1 MRRYPNHQRILAIL
15 IAASLGTIAADR
27 AQAADT
33 AAFWKDRTA
42 TNLTA
47 KTPTTVAP
55 ARYRAVVLDLGA
67 LKTELGA
74 AAASIRQGRG
84 NNLALPLPEGGVT
97 YFTLSESNVLPAAL
111 ASRYPQLKSYK
122 GVDEKGRH
130 VRLDITPYGL
140 QAMVYGDDGGAWIV
154 QPALQL
160 SGKAIRASD
169 RGDEYWSFRR
179 ADLSASAPFN
189 EQGYPSGML
198 NRSAM
203 RPYVAA
209 SKTPGSRAGGS
220 VMYDYRL
227 AMAATSTYTESF
239 GGTVAD
245 GLAAIATMVNRLNEV
260 YENDLG
266 VHFTLIADA
275 DKIIYTAPA
284 NDPYAEL
291 EPGGEGINE
300 ENVTNLAQ
308 VIGNANF
315 DVGHVVA
322 GDGGGGMAW
331 IASTCDDE
339 VKAYG
344 STGRTNPVGDAFAVD
359 FVAHELGHSFGSYH
373 THNAQ
378 QSTLPDKAVEPG
390 EGSTVM
396 GYAGVI
402 GGVFS
407 YQPHSDPY
415 FNGSSIDSIQDW
427 MAGAG
432 GVCAKRK
439 LNLGAA
445 PWIAPESLLP
455 PDIFS
460 SSAGRSRYT
469 LPARTPFALTAAV
482 TSNNASKLTYTWEQF
497 DFGPAQAGK
506 LKDDGRSPIFRS
518 FKPHASIEQTF
529 PSLAAVLG
537 NEPLGNGQVYPA
549 TTRQLSFH
557 LTVRD
562 NALRSGTANT
572 GPHTA
577 TGNIYLNVLD
587 TGSAFAVTAPRTAV
601 TWKSGSE
608 QTVTWNV
615 AKTDKAPIACPKVDV
630 GLSLDGGYTWGTA
643 ALARVVPNTGS
654 AKIKLPANTVS
665 TKARI
670 RVSCSNNV
678 FFAVSPVNLNL
689 SR

>member
-1 MRRYPNHQRILAIL
+1 MNFYSTHRRILTL
-15 IAASLGTIAADR
+15 VIAATLGTFAIESAK
-27 AQAADT
+27 AADT
-33 AAFWKDRTA
+33 AAFWKDNT
-42 TNLTA
+42 TA
-47 KTPTTVAP
+47 KAATAGAPTT
-55 ARYRAVVLDLGA
+55 YRTVTLDLAA
-67 LKTELGA
+67 LKTEFSA
-74 AAASIRQGRG
+74 AASSIRQGRS

-97 YFTLSESNVLPAAL
+97 YFTLSESDVMPAAL

-122 GVDEKGRH
+122 GVDSQGRH

-140 QAMVYGDDGGAWIV
+140 QAMVYGDDSGVWMV
-154 QPALQL
+154 QPAQQL
-160 SGKAIRASD
+160 SGKAIRAND
-169 RGDEYWSFRR
+169 RGDIYWSFRR
-179 ADLSASAPFN
+179 TALPASAPFN
-189 EQGYPSGML
+189 EGAFPKGVLNGTSSLMRRATTSG
-198 NRSAM
+198 A
-203 RPYVAA
+203 
-209 SKTPGSRAGGS
+209 PGSRAGGS

-227 AMAATSTYTESF
+227 AMAATSTYTKSF
-239 GGTVAD
+239 GGTVAG
-245 GLAAIATMVNRLNEV
+245 GLAAIVTMVNRLNEV

-266 VHFTLIADA
+266 VHFTLISDA
-275 DKIIYTAPA
+275 DKIIYTTPDS
-284 NDPYAEL
+284 DPYAEMQ
-291 EPGGEGINE
+291 PGGDGINE
-300 ENVTNLAQ
+300 ENVANLAQ
-308 VIGNANF
+308 VIGNGNF

-390 EGSTVM
+390 EGSSVM

-415 FNGSSIDSIQDW
+415 FNSSSIDSIQDW
-427 MAGAG
+427 IAGAG
-432 GVCAKRK
+432 GACAKRK

-455 PDIFS
+455 PEIFS
-460 SSAGRSRYT
+460 SSGGRSRYT
-469 LPARTPFALTAAV
+469 LPARTPFALKAAV
-482 TSNNASKLTYTWEQF
+482 TSSNANKLTYTWEQF
-497 DFGPAQAGK
+497 DFGPEQAGK
-506 LKDDGRSPIFRS
+506 LKDDGRGPIFRS
-518 FKPHASIEQTF
+518 FKPHAGIEQTF

-537 NEPLGNGQVYPA
+537 NEPLGNGQVYPM
-549 TTRQLSFH
+549 TTRQLSFR

-562 NALRSGTANT
+562 NALRSSTAST
-572 GPHTA
+572 GSNTA
-577 TGNIYLNVLD
+577 TGNLYLNVLD
-587 TGSAFAVTAPRTAV
+587 TGSAFAVTAPKTAV

-615 AKTDKAPIACPKVDV
+615 AKTNKAPIACPKVDV

-643 ALARVVPNTGS
+643 ALARLVPNTGS

-665 TKARI
+665 TKARV

-678 FFAVSPVNLNL
+678 FFAVSPVNLNI